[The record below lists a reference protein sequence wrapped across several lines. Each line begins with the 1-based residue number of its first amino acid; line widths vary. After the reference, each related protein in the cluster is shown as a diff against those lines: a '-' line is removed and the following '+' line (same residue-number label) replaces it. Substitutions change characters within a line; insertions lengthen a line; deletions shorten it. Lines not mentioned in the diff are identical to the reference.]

1 MSNIISTRIHRILA
15 ARREQI
21 ARNIAA
27 WRGGQPYIDL
37 RLWRAPNESEL
48 SWTGTRSESGKQVFV
63 SVGRKQRAAMINDA
77 GRVVSKITQYLFKT
91 HADRTGIDDA
101 WGKDVTGRGQ
111 SVGSFWVDVSELL
124 TAGQWVWLQVD
135 RLGQIKDPITGE
147 MRQRTLLEKQRDSDQ
162 VRWTA
167 WPSLSVP
174 DWSFDSAGR
183 LQWVITEGEQYVNDD
198 PKVEAETYKL
208 RTLWER
214 TAGGY
219 RVTQYRSGKD
229 GESVQIGDTVAV
241 IGDGLP
247 FVLVGKPDEAPWW
260 FDDVE
265 SIQAQLLN
273 LDSLHYENL
282 VRTVFPQL
290 VIPTGMLD
298 SLQSKL
304 IERVGAQNGE
314 KIVELVKEIVRGL
327 DAPIVESAD
336 EAGVTRFI
344 MPAASDQKTIPDE
357 LQRKRALLFDMV
369 GLSLFNKETRQIQT
383 AESKQFDQLDTES
396 TLKHRAIIMQAAEER
411 LVEITLKVDPT
422 FAKYTPVWPTSFD
435 VVDMESDS
443 AAIAMIG
450 NLPDI
455 TLSMR
460 KIVLLAAL
468 RIISERGGYDQDLIE
483 KARQEIKDI
492 AEEPPVEAGG
502 DGLDF

>member
-48 SWTGTRSESGKQVFV
+48 SWTGTRSEGGKQVFV

-77 GRVVSKITQYLFKT
+77 AGGQQDHAVSVQDSRLQ
-91 HADRTGIDDA
+91 DRHRRC
-101 WGKDVTGRGQ
+101 GKDVTGRGQ

-183 LQWVITEGEQYVNDD
+183 LRWVITEGEQYVNDD

-304 IERVGAQNGE
+304 IERVGASNGE

-344 MPAASDQKTIPDE
+344 TRCERPENDSGRAARGAAVRYGWP
-357 LQRKRALLFDMV
+357 
-369 GLSLFNKETRQIQT
+369 SLFSKET
-383 AESKQFDQLDTES
+383 AD
-396 TLKHRAIIMQAAEER
+396 
-411 LVEITLKVDPT
+411 
-422 FAKYTPVWPTSFD
+422 
-435 VVDMESDS
+435 SD
-443 AAIAMIG
+443 
-450 NLPDI
+450 
-455 TLSMR
+455 
-460 KIVLLAAL
+460 
-468 RIISERGGYDQDLIE
+468 GGI
-483 KARQEIKDI
+483 
-492 AEEPPVEAGG
+492 
-502 DGLDF
+502 

>member
-1 MSNIISTRIHRILA
+1 
-15 ARREQI
+15 
-21 ARNIAA
+21 
-27 WRGGQPYIDL
+27 
-37 RLWRAPNESEL
+37 
-48 SWTGTRSESGKQVFV
+48 
-63 SVGRKQRAAMINDA
+63 
-77 GRVVSKITQYLFKT
+77 
-91 HADRTGIDDA
+91 
-101 WGKDVTGRGQ
+101 
-111 SVGSFWVDVSELL
+111 
-124 TAGQWVWLQVD
+124 
-135 RLGQIKDPITGE
+135 
-147 MRQRTLLEKQRDSDQ
+147 
-162 VRWTA
+162 
-167 WPSLSVP
+167 
-174 DWSFDSAGR
+174 
-183 LQWVITEGEQYVNDD
+183 
-198 PKVEAETYKL
+198 
-208 RTLWER
+208 
-214 TAGGY
+214 
-219 RVTQYRSGKD
+219 
-229 GESVQIGDTVAV
+229 
-241 IGDGLP
+241 
-247 FVLVGKPDEAPWW
+247 
-260 FDDVE
+260 VE

-327 DAPIVESAD
+327 DAPIVESAE

-435 VVDMESDS
+435 VVDVESDS